1 VHQRH
6 LAASCAANLLPSI
19 RRSVWAVTLKET
31 HVAIGFI
38 IYHRREVTRARLK
51 SRRTRQRPKMPNGR
65 FADIPMFAV
74 LPQARRTSV
83 G

>member
-1 VHQRH
+1 M
-6 LAASCAANLLPSI
+6 
-19 RRSVWAVTLKET
+19 
-31 HVAIGFI
+31 AIGFI